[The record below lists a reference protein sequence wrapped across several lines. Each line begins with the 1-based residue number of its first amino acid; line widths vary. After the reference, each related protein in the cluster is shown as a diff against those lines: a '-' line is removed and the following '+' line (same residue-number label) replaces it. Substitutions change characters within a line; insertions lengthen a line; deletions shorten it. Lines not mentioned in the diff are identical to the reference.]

1 MNPMCTTRSNFTR
14 SDFEVNQTISWEML
28 SDDQCEEILMTALEV
43 LERTGADILNKEARD
58 IFLEAGCW
66 VDGTR
71 VRIPSSLTE
80 WAVRTAPSRV
90 TLCDRNGKRALRVE
104 TTNAYYGPGQGNSFI
119 LDSQTGERRAPVK
132 SDVANTGIVCDA
144 LDNIDFALSNGYPT
158 DVNSATADLHVF
170 EALLTNTTKP
180 IIQPMQDVKQGQ
192 AILDMGAAV
201 AGGLR
206 ELQKNPFFVF
216 LIDTEGTLVHSDET
230 LAKVIF
236 AAKNRV
242 PFIYNSKLIL
252 GDTAPASPA
261 GAIVVA
267 LADVL
272 VGILLSQLIH
282 QGTPVF
288 AGGVFTINDQ
298 ENGMLPW
305 GAPEVSLVGT
315 GMDNVLR
322 HLRVPSFGFAGAS
335 ESKISDAQMGLEEA
349 FSMLHQGLS
358 GTNLIYGCGQLEY
371 GLTGSLD
378 MLAIGDEIVGMTRKI
393 IKGIEVNEERT
404 ARGVIDAVQP
414 AGNYLGEEHTLKY
427 FRTEFWWPTLMNRD
441 RIKDWTE
448 AGCKSLGQRAKEKI
462 QSILQTHQGEKLPE
476 DVLTELKAIIEKAE
490 KSL

>member
-1 MNPMCTTRSNFTR
+1 MCTTRSNYTR
-14 SDFEVNQTISWEML
+14 SDFEVNQTINWEML

-58 IFLEAGCW
+58 IFEKGGCW

-80 WAVRTAPSRV
+80 WAARTAPSRV
-90 TLCDRNGKRALRVE
+90 TLCDRNGKRAMRVE

-119 LDSQTGERRAPVK
+119 LDPQTGERRAPVK

-201 AGGLR
+201 AGSLR

-216 LIDTEGTLVHSDET
+216 LIDTEGTLFHSDET

-272 VGILLSQLIH
+272 VGILLSQLIR

-378 MLAIGDEIVGMTRKI
+378 MLAITDEIVGMTRKI